1 MLLLCCL
8 NCSAL
13 CFASVCGFCCSWDI
27 SWKRELWEY
36 MALNNASARE
46 VARAAGDERA
56 RGASSG
62 PQRVSSSVRWSGLA
76 KGNGTTTRPPPPNPT
91 KHTVNNNMAREILRF
106 LLLAGEQWQLCCA
119 ATAPTAQHLSS
130 SNNGFIFSEA
140 QEEDLGWSHA
150 HLLGVPG
157 LWSIY
162 QVDAGAAFLRS

>member
-46 VARAAGDERA
+46 VARTWGRERHPLA
-56 RGASSG
+56 LSTFPLQWNEVGWLMAMV
-62 PQRVSSSVRWSGLA
+62 PQHV
-76 KGNGTTTRPPPPNPT
+76 PPPNPT
-91 KHTVNNNMAREILRF
+91 KHTVNKNMAREILRF
-106 LLLAGEQWQLCCA
+106 LLLTGEQWWLCCA